1 MRITYDFNSIRIED
15 IGVTELYL
23 QARKERLTF
32 KKEKEIFS
40 ITIKELLCFFTEEN
54 CPLHFINENGQLID
68 SSFFQKKVE
77 FHKNNYLNNEERI
90 YYVYIDKND
99 LLTIVFKTKPSI
111 FNLYSKNCEITN
123 IDKTSFEFYFKCKY
137 FKPIAV
143 VLYIKSRN
151 KKIEIS
157 SNELFFEII
166 DEDENFF
173 RVKVRANINADM
185 IEKLESQ
192 SKSIKNYNVEAYDLH
207 FSYRIKEFPLSDYP
221 PRIKFN
227 DKKILQINDEV
238 WGEANEREMFLLR
251 LYPTKQGNLSCR
263 IFLVPKL
270 TYNYYLS
277 MHKRNK
283 KEVREK
289 KPVIICVEYPEKA
302 QDNSFVFFKYLL
314 TYFGDKI
321 NVYYLLADNS
331 KDIKNIKGF
340 EDNIIQYQSSMHLI
354 LFEKAD
360 IVVHSHTP
368 NYVLPFFS
376 NFLEEML
383 DEKQKV
389 FLQHGIIGSKDVSSI
404 YGRETTKKFTDL
416 FVVSS
421 DREKKEVIK
430 NYNYSDA
437 EVILT
442 GLARFDN
449 IIKFRNLKK
458 DDCKNKT
465 VLIMPTWQKG
475 LDNLSDRQFRE
486 SNFFKIY
493 NSFITNPQIANLIS
507 DEKYEFKFYLHHNFQ
522 KYTHLF
528 DNRFVQILTEDSYN
542 VSELLRESKLLVTD
556 YSSVGLDFSL
566 MYKKVIY
573 YRPDE
578 IVAEETSKQETNFL
592 PGKIVK
598 IENDLISEIQI
609 LDQSEE
615 YRKLLHYIYK
625 FNDSNACQRIMGE
638 MIQKLDIKI
647 F

>member
-1 MRITYDFNSIRIED
+1 M
-15 IGVTELYL
+15 
-23 QARKERLTF
+23 
-32 KKEKEIFS
+32 
-40 ITIKELLCFFTEEN
+40 
-54 CPLHFINENGQLID
+54 
-68 SSFFQKKVE
+68 
-77 FHKNNYLNNEERI
+77 
-90 YYVYIDKND
+90 
-99 LLTIVFKTKPSI
+99 
-111 FNLYSKNCEITN
+111 
-123 IDKTSFEFYFKCKY
+123 
-137 FKPIAV
+137 
-143 VLYIKSRN
+143 
-151 KKIEIS
+151 
-157 SNELFFEII
+157 
-166 DEDENFF
+166 
-173 RVKVRANINADM
+173 
-185 IEKLESQ
+185 
-192 SKSIKNYNVEAYDLH
+192 
-207 FSYRIKEFPLSDYP
+207 
-221 PRIKFN
+221 
-227 DKKILQINDEV
+227 
-238 WGEANEREMFLLR
+238 
-251 LYPTKQGNLSCR
+251 
-263 IFLVPKL
+263 
-270 TYNYYLS
+270 
-277 MHKRNK
+277 
-283 KEVREK
+283 
-289 KPVIICVEYPEKA
+289 
-302 QDNSFVFFKYLL
+302 
-314 TYFGDKI
+314 
-321 NVYYLLADNS
+321 
-331 KDIKNIKGF
+331 
-340 EDNIIQYQSSMHLI
+340 
-354 LFEKAD
+354 
-360 IVVHSHTP
+360 
-368 NYVLPFFS
+368 
-376 NFLEEML
+376 
-383 DEKQKV
+383 
-389 FLQHGIIGSKDVSSI
+389 
-404 YGRETTKKFTDL
+404 
-416 FVVSS
+416 
-421 DREKKEVIK
+421 
-430 NYNYSDA
+430 
-437 EVILT
+437 ILT